1 MKIPKDYRASSQS
14 AIPTSETKNFF
25 SKDMPKTAGLVMGT
39 HYAALDNPEDY
50 ACSINYARQNY
61 SPMESMH
68 LKKRG

>member
-1 MKIPKDYRASSQS
+1 MESKKVRASGQA
-14 AIPTSETKNFF
+14 AIPASETKNFF

-39 HYAALDNPEDY
+39 HYAALENSEDY
-50 ACSINYARQNY
+50 AVSINYARQNY

>member
-1 MKIPKDYRASSQS
+1 MESKKVRASGQA
-14 AIPTSETKNFF
+14 AIPASETKNFF
-25 SKDMPKTAGLVMGT
+25 SSSMPKTAGLVMGT
-39 HYAALDNPEDY
+39 HYAALENPEDY